1 MTNYCFSDTSTVYQQ
16 IIPETYEKG
25 LHHKPENTRQTNSKE
40 KLKLKTNSKEKL
52 LRSELT
58 ILISFSE
65 DFPLQIDSSIDDP
78 LITLQYQ

>member
-40 KLKLKTNSKEKL
+40 TKNK
-52 LRSELT
+52 
-58 ILISFSE
+58 
-65 DFPLQIDSSIDDP
+65 Q
-78 LITLQYQ
+78 